1 MNFKKYRLCMIFLAV
16 LCFLFNSISIAYSE
30 QNKTVQII
38 DENSI
43 IFNTYE
49 EETFNL
55 INNIRKENG
64 LPELKQNA
72 KLQALAKLKAEDIIN
87 NEYFSHT
94 SPTYGTPFEMM
105 SSYGLDYKAAGEN
118 LAGNITPEKAVEA
131 WMNSDSH
138 RANIL
143 DNNFEYMAICI
154 VDSEIYGKVFVQMF
168 IKLTGID

>member
-30 QNKTVQII
+30 QNKTVQLI

-43 IFNTYE
+43 VLNTYE

-55 INNIRKENG
+55 INNIRKGNG
-64 LPELKQNA
+64 LPALRQSA

-105 SSYGLDYKAAGEN
+105 SLYGLDYKTAGEN
-118 LAGNITPEKAVEA
+118 LPGNINPEKAVEA

-143 DNNFEYMAICI
+143 DDNFEYMAICV

-168 IKLTGID
+168 IQ

>member
-43 IFNTYE
+43 ILNTYE

-55 INNIRKENG
+55 INNIRKGNG
-64 LPELKQNA
+64 LPALRQSA

-105 SSYGLDYKAAGEN
+105 SLYGLDYKTAGEN
-118 LAGNITPEKAVEA
+118 LAGNINPEKAVEA

-143 DNNFEYMAICI
+143 DDNFEYMAICV

-168 IKLTGID
+168 IQ